1 MIANT
6 CWVYFESSSHEPRS
20 VWFECLECLWVS
32 GRSCDWTASSL
43 AGWLRPLRRRS
54 AAQDGPSVTS
64 LIIQRPLGPFE
75 RAAISL
81 KNSPRSTPTWWSSIT
96 PAPPHP
102 PALLHTSTMSTAAQG
117 VLQITS
123 YDTTVW
129 NTEST
134 GTQFSI
140 LIHFTYLV
148 QFRQSHCS
156 FFPFYMMAACFH
168 EDTIPV
174 CDGRTG
180 LVCTERQPQLYQ
192 TRQLIAEQRHQ
203 TSSTGCME
211 ANPRWR
217 RKKARV
223 QSPPRQS
230 INQSNTLLIPDGTI
244 HSKQGQQDIKQLT
257 HRQQTDE
264 ANLHWRHSDIEAAAL
279 LGTLFHSFITA
290 EKNPRMFYGNM

>member
-1 MIANT
+1 MSRGAFDLSA
-6 CWVYFESSSHEPRS
+6 WS
-20 VWFECLECLWVS
+20 VS
-32 GRSCDWTASSL
+32 GRRDGAVIERPRLSQDDYVLWDGVL
-43 AGWLRPLRRRS
+43 PLRT
-54 AAQDGPSVTS
+54 APA
-64 LIIQRPLGPFE
+64 
-75 RAAISL
+75 
-81 KNSPRSTPTWWSSIT
+81 SPRSSFSGRSGPLKGQQSAWKTLHDRLRPDEAQSHLPPQS
-96 PAPPHP
+96 PPHP
-102 PALLHTSTMSTAAQG
+102 PALLHTFTMSTAAQG

-180 LVCTERQPQLYQ
+180 LVCTERQSQLYQ